1 MKTVVVDC
9 SAIAASLLSERDG
22 AAVDALLDDAVAGKV
37 ALVVPAL
44 FWFEIQNVL
53 ICAERA
59 GRIPAGDAARLESL
73 LLALPIRTD
82 PPPTRIILPRIRR
95 WAEAHRLTAYDA
107 AYPELAERLGAR
119 LKTLD
124 AALLRLSR
132 SSPWIE

>member
-9 SAIAASLLSERDG
+9 SAIAASLLSEREG
-22 AAVDALLDDAVAGKV
+22 AAVDALLDDAIGGKV

-53 ICAERA
+53 VLAERA
-59 GRIPAGDAARLESL
+59 GRIPKGDAARLESL
-73 LLALPIRTD
+73 LLALPIQTEAAPNRVT
-82 PPPTRIILPRIRR
+82 LPRIRR
-95 WAEAHRLTAYDA
+95 WAETHRLTAYDA

-132 SSPWIE
+132 SHPWIE